1 MAAHETILAHVL
13 SLAQLRSAPA
23 LAAIGR
29 ELDRNPHLR
38 FQRFGTSDP
47 PRTKIDTAEAAL
59 GSWRPGPKDEH
70 RAWTFFLS
78 RPADPAGR
86 ASLDITT
93 MDPTRA
99 RYAHDVSA
107 TYRASHFTNTERLDE
122 IADLLRR
129 VAEATGA
136 FYGRAALGAIYDQ
149 HNLLFERVGRPPT
162 GYECELPDVYW
173 LNYLGPGYVQ
183 YFGDCL
189 AALGSGANP
198 RGPAASSYGQPRR
211 RSCWSPSAQLPT
223 TRGSAPFMTRSAG
236 RPSARRQSAK
246 GFRASASPRSPHIG
260 ATSPHG
266 WQGDC
271 TSSKQ
276 TSGLD
281 SYLRALVS
289 RRRR

>member
-29 ELDRNPHLR
+29 ELDRNPHRR

-149 HNLLFERVGRPPT
+149 HNLLFERPAARQRATSASSPT
-162 GYECELPDVYW
+162 CT
-173 LNYLGPGYVQ
+173 
-183 YFGDCL
+183 
-189 AALGSGANP
+189 GSTTSA
-198 RGPAASSYGQPRR
+198 RATCSTSAIVLRRSGPARIHEDRR
-211 RSCWSPSAQLPT
+211 RPHMGNRDAVRAGVRRLSC
-223 TRGSAPFMTRSAG
+223 R
-236 RPSARRQSAK
+236 
-246 GFRASASPRSPHIG
+246 
-260 ATSPHG
+260 
-266 WQGDC
+266 
-271 TSSKQ
+271 
-276 TSGLD
+276 
-281 SYLRALVS
+281 LRVEAHLL
-289 RRRR
+289 

>member
-149 HNLLFERVGRPPT
+149 HNLLFERAGRPPT
-162 GYECELPDVYW
+162 DYECELPDVYW

-183 YFGDCL
+183 YFGDRL
-189 AALGSGANP
+189 AALGVRRESTRTGGVLIWATETP
-198 RGPAASSYGQPRR
+198 FVLESVGSVADYAWKRTFYDALGRETFRSETERQGIQGERVRTLAA
-211 RSCWSPSAQLPT
+211 
-223 TRGSAPFMTRSAG
+223 
-236 RPSARRQSAK
+236 
-246 GFRASASPRSPHIG
+246 H
-260 ATSPHG
+260 
-266 WQGDC
+266 
-271 TSSKQ
+271 
-276 TSGLD
+276 
-281 SYLRALVS
+281 LRN
-289 RRRR
+289 